1 MRVRSLSSIGVVVVG
16 LVPALAGGFVFAA
29 TMSGLGIL
37 AFFEYR
43 ALGTRLA
50 GPGTIAT
57 SGYAIVTAFSFAP
70 LLTDDVVAVVLI
82 AAAAVTTPFVGA
94 LFNPLKDGL
103 FGGWAIG
110 AAGALYLGLPLY
122 GAVALRSHAGSVDA
136 AWFSRLADLAAF
148 GWPAAPRGLAWILIV
163 IVATWIGDTSA
174 YLVGRAWGRRPLLP
188 RVSPRKTVEGSLAG
202 LAGSSLIGA
211 LGVVVFGLGL
221 PVGIGLLV
229 GLTVGAVGQVGD
241 LAESL
246 LKRQANVKDSGD
258 LIPGHGGVLDR
269 IDALLFAL
277 PTGWFLATMVDRTLW

>member
-1 MRVRSLSSIGVVVVG
+1 MRVRSLSSIGVVVAG

-29 TMSGLGIL
+29 LMSVLGIL

-43 ALGTRLA
+43 SLGTRLA

-57 SGYAIVTAFSFAP
+57 SGYAMVTAFSFAP
-70 LLTDDVVAVVLI
+70 LLTDDAVAVVLI
-82 AAAAVTTPFVGA
+82 AAAAVATPFVGA
-94 LFNPLKDGL
+94 LLNPLEDGL
-103 FGGWAIG
+103 FGRWAIG

-122 GAVALRSHAGSVDA
+122 GAVALRSHEGTVDA

-148 GWPAAPRGLAWILIV
+148 GSPAAPRGLAWILIV

-241 LAESL
+241 LAESM

-277 PTGWFLATMVDRTLW
+277 PTGWFLATVVDRTLW